1 MKFKGN
7 DMTEEDFFG
16 GVDKPVDESLVKT
29 FVKLGLIEQTEHGVP
44 KVVREYG
51 EKAFGFGTSAITA
64 TVPIR

>member
-29 FVKLGLIEQTEHGVP
+29 FVKLGLIEQMGHGVP